1 MQFLSVLFLAA
12 AASVAS
18 GAVIDSAH
26 SSDLNTRNDDW
37 RWCNQGTFGDHGC
50 EDLGYH
56 TYCCSMNASPTDA
69 FTFHRNVIVASKNP
83 KHGVDCENGG
93 RVYCA
98 I

>member
-1 MQFLSVLFLAA
+1 MIGAGATREPLVTTDVRISVTTPTA
-12 AASVAS
+12 
-18 GAVIDSAH
+18 
-26 SSDLNTRNDDW
+26 
-37 RWCNQGTFGDHGC
+37 
-50 EDLGYH
+50 
-56 TYCCSMNASPTDA
+56 MNASPTDA